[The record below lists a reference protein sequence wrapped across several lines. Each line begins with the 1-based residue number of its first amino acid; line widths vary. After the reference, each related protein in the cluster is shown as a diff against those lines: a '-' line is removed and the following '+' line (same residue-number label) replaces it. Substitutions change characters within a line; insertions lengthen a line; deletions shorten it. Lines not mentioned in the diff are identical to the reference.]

1 MRKLYGALCLINLLA
16 ITGFAQIQSPVK
28 FKSEMNRASAG
39 KAEVIFTGTT
49 ADGWHIYSTEQP
61 KGGPSSA
68 TITIDTISGAKVI
81 GNLKPG
87 RGEIEEYDNVFKMK
101 LKFFDK
107 RGTFIQEFEI
117 TDEDNFIIKGSLNY
131 SACNNENCL
140 PPTDFDFVYYGK
152 NVSVKE
158 EFTTGITGAD
168 FGPLWKPVKDKLEE
182 FGEVTSTKNHTW
194 IYIFLM
200 GFAGGLLALFTP
212 CVWPI
217 IPMTVSFFL
226 KRGANR
232 KKGIKDAIIYGL
244 SIIIIYLSLGMIITA
259 VFGASAL
266 NAMST
271 NAVFNILFF
280 LLLMIFGLSFLGL
293 FELTLPS
300 KWSTGIDHKAEI
312 SKGFLSIFLMAFTL
326 ALVSFSC
333 TGPIIGFLLV
343 EMSTLGSIVGPAIGM
358 FGFAL
363 ALALPFTFFALFP
376 AWLNNVPKSG
386 SWMTTLKVFL
396 GFVEI
401 AFAFKFLSV
410 ADLAYGWGI
419 LNREVFLIIWILLAL
434 TLGLY
439 MLGGMRL
446 FSKGKDKI
454 GIIRIAT
461 GISSIALA
469 AYMIPGLWGA
479 PCKMVSA
486 FAPPMYTQT
495 WNIYNNEVHAKQNDF
510 ERGMELAKIT
520 GKPVMLDFTGY
531 GCVNCRKMEA
541 AVWTD
546 KSISEII
553 NNKYVLVT
561 LFVDDKS
568 PLKEVIKVNENGT
581 DRKLRTKGDK
591 WSYLQRYKFG
601 SNAQPFYVLL
611 DNEGNPLGKPYS
623 YDENIEK
630 YREFLELGL
639 KHYLK

>member
-1 MRKLYGALCLINLLA
+1 MRKLFGVLSLLNVIA
-16 ITGFAQIQSPVK
+16 ITAYAQIQSPVK
-28 FKSEMNRASAG
+28 FKSEMNRTSAG
-39 KAEVIFTGTT
+39 KAEVIFTGAT

-61 KGGPSSA
+61 SGGPSSA
-68 TITIDTISGAKVI
+68 ILTIDSISGAKVT
-81 GNLKPG
+81 GSLKPG

-107 RGTFIQEFEI
+107 RGTFIQKFEI
-117 TDEDNFIIKGSLNY
+117 TDEDNYIIKGSLNY

-140 PPTDFDFVYYGK
+140 PPTDFDFAYYGK
-152 NVSVKE
+152 NVSVAE
-158 EFTTGITGAD
+158 RVATGVTGAD

-182 FGEVTSTKNHTW
+182 FGGITSTKNHTW

-259 VFGASAL
+259 LFGASAL

-271 NAVFNILFF
+271 NAIFNILFF

-312 SKGFLSIFLMAFTL
+312 TKGFLSIFLMAFTL

-343 EMSTLGSIVGPAIGM
+343 EMSTLGNIIGPAIGM

-376 AWLNNVPKSG
+376 SWLNNVPKSG
-386 SWMTTLKVFL
+386 SWMTTLKIFL

-419 LNREVFLIIWILLAL
+419 LNREVFLIIWILLAG
-434 TLGLY
+434 TMGFY
-439 MLGGMRL
+439 MLGGVRL
-446 FSKGKDKI
+446 FSKGREKI

-461 GISSIALA
+461 GITSITLA

-479 PCKMVSA
+479 PCRMVSA

-495 WNIYNNEVHAKQNDF
+495 WNIYDNQVHAKQNDY

-546 KSISEII
+546 KSISQII
-553 NNKYVLVT
+553 NEKYVLVT

-568 PLKEVIKVNENGT
+568 PLKEIITINENGSE
-581 DRKLRTKGDK
+581 RKLRNKGDK

-611 DNEGNPLGKPYS
+611 DNEGIPLGKPYS
-623 YDENIEK
+623 YDENIER
-630 YREFLELGL
+630 YREFLESGL

>member
-1 MRKLYGALCLINLLA
+1 MRKLFGVLCLINLLA
-16 ITGFAQIQSPVK
+16 VTSYAQIQSPVK
-28 FKSEMNRASAG
+28 FKSEMNRSSAG
-39 KAEVIFTGTT
+39 KAEVIFTGAT
-49 ADGWHIYSTEQP
+49 ADGWHIYSTGQP
-61 KGGPSSA
+61 SGGPSSA
-68 TITIDTISGAKVI
+68 IITIDSISGAKVT
-81 GNLKPG
+81 GGLEPG
-87 RGEIEEYDNVFKMK
+87 KGEIEEYDNVFKMK
-101 LKFFDK
+101 LKFFEK
-107 RGTFIQEFEI
+107 RGTFIQKFEI
-117 TDEDNFIIKGSLNY
+117 TDEDNYIIKGSLNY

-140 PPTDFDFVYYGK
+140 PPTDFNFVYYGK
-152 NVSVKE
+152 NVSEVEKVNA
-158 EFTTGITGAD
+158 GITGAD
-168 FGPLWKPVKDKLEE
+168 LGPLWEPVKDKLEK
-182 FGEVTSTKNHTW
+182 FGGITSTKNHTW

-226 KRGANR
+226 KRGASR
-232 KKGIKDAIIYGL
+232 KKGIKDALVYGL

-259 VFGASAL
+259 IFGASAL

-280 LLLMIFGLSFLGL
+280 LLLMLFGLSFLGL

-376 AWLNNVPKSG
+376 AWLNSVPKSG

-396 GFVEI
+396 GFIEI

-410 ADLAYGWGI
+410 ADLAYGWGV
-419 LNREVFLIIWILLAL
+419 LNREIFLIIWILLAL
-434 TLGLY
+434 AMGLY
-439 MLGGMRL
+439 MLGVMKI
-446 FSKGKDKI
+446 FSKVKEKTGVL
-454 GIIRIAT
+454 RIVT
-461 GISSIALA
+461 GIASIAFA
-469 AYMIPGLWGA
+469 VYMIPGLWGA
-479 PCKMVSA
+479 PCRMVSA

-495 WNIYNNEVHAKQNDF
+495 WNIYNNQVHAKQNDY

-546 KSISEII
+546 KSISQII
-553 NNKYVLVT
+553 NEKYVLVT

-568 PLKEVIKVNENGT
+568 PLKEVITINENGT
-581 DRKLRTKGDK
+581 ERKLRTKGDK

-611 DNEGNPLGKPYS
+611 DNKGNPLSKPYS
-623 YDENIEK
+623 YDEDIDK
-630 YREFLELGL
+630 YKEFLESGL